1 MILSMAF
8 RNIWRRKFRT
18 AITIIA
24 IMVTALLYSSIGS
37 ATTAISISSIRAYTD
52 YVGDFD
58 ILVTGSGQNY
68 FFNAT
73 PFLDNLSRID
83 GVSVVSPRLIFG
95 AYAAVEDRYVRLLV
109 VGINESYDSGIGSFK
124 LVSGS
129 LDLSDN
135 NCLVLDFIADSN
147 NLTVGDVLTLYHWS
161 LLGNIEV
168 SNLTISGII
177 QQRGKIPI
185 DMKSVIFV
193 SLETAQR
200 MFHASDLV
208 NMIFIKID
216 QSIIDPYDL
225 DKSVDRIVSIGEKIQ
240 EVVGFDYQVTLIK
253 AQILKSVSNAIQFQ
267 KALLDTFA
275 STALIMAIILVVFT
289 ITMNLN
295 ERIREIGILRALGFR
310 KTGIFMLFLTEAI
323 LLGGIG
329 SVIGSIL
336 GVFLSEYLFLSPLGF
351 RRSILSRYLGG
362 ISFNPQDLLVS
373 IAIGMISTVIG
384 GLYPA
389 ISATRIEPAEAL
401 SPAARRAK
409 EISVIEKKI
418 NPEYPIMNLIY
429 IGASMFFIFSLFMVI
444 IPLLSSS
451 NVPSLIFM
459 VLFLLLI
466 VMLTS
471 LVLVFSGAFP
481 TMIAFLRRI
490 LKFSNQIAIILANI
504 NLLRRRKRTILA
516 FFMMATAVS
525 ALLLI
530 GIMTNTEKNNLIT
543 TIKVNAG
550 ADIIVYSQ
558 DGLPLNI
565 TDNVSR
571 MDGVAAVCPV
581 TNSFTATVGDIV
593 FWEKVSVNIYG
604 LSPTAYP
611 EASYVKEFTSDSV
624 AVFNKLEE
632 NSTVVISS
640 GLASRIGLSINDY
653 LRVDILHKTFKLKV
667 VGVIPTAPGFRFTRF
682 SDRASGS
689 DILVSINT
697 LSNITGLNLMVYRL
711 LISVKDGYNISSVAS
726 EISNTLSKSYDIQV
740 ITTQDYID
748 RASQGIEQLD
758 NILSTLLDFAVFI
771 AVLGQMASIVTSIKE
786 REWEIG
792 VLRALGSSRSQVA
805 LIFIIESILLT
816 LLGYIAGFLGALIV
830 ALELN
835 YSNTLTNEIV
845 VPISIPLS
853 QAINTLLIITIP
865 TIILSI
871 IVSYNSTRKD
881 VASII
886 RIAEQV

>member
-1 MILSMAF
+1 MAF